1 MKDHT
6 AERIEKVLNSTDGM
20 LPVEAPAFFYTR
32 LSAKMNKQHDEDST
46 LVRRPA
52 LAIAALSFFVLMN
65 IFLLIKYNQQQSV
78 NPAQHSTLDS
88 FVSNYNL
95 DNNWGN

>member
-1 MKDHT
+1 MKDHS

-20 LPVEAPAFFYTR
+20 LPTEAPAFFYTR
-32 LSAKMNKQHDEDST
+32 LMARMQKEQEDET
-46 LVRRPA
+46 ILVRRPA
-52 LAIAALSFFVLMN
+52 LAIAALSFFVLLN

-78 NPAQHSTLDS
+78 NRNQHSTLDS

-95 DNNWGN
+95 DNSWGN